1 MATVPLPGPPLAV
14 HLIDAAGQGRV
25 VKQTIMIV
33 EILATQGQGED
44 VLHQQ
49 RLHIVFD
56 ASGVTTID
64 EGTARR
70 WVTSKGLSAFRNSS
84 APPSDV
90 IRPPSNPVAI
100 RTVRWLQAPG
110 AVLYNVLPRGWAS
123 RRMQACA
130 LTHICY
136 TFHPCERDL
145 VIDAGEAN
153 PFR

>member
-1 MATVPLPGPPLAV
+1 MRTDCIPAKFTCPTSRGAKPGRIEADFSGDAIPSHEGLLLAGPAEGRLGLFARV
-14 HLIDAAGQGRV
+14 AACF
-25 VKQTIMIV
+25 K
-33 EILATQGQGED
+33 D
-44 VLHQQ
+44 V
-49 RLHIVFD
+49 
-56 ASGVTTID
+56 
-64 EGTARR
+64 RR
-70 WVTSKGLSAFRNSS
+70 PDSS